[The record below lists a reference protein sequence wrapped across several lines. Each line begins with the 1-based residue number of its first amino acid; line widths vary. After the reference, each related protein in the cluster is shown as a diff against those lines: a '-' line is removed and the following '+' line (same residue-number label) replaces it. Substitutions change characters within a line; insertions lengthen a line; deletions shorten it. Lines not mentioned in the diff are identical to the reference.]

1 MTIAAELMQIARN
14 ANDAMEQ
21 AEEKTSNIDQDWE
34 HEATLYT
41 FEDASVLVVSGSQ
54 VNAFESREAADK
66 ELSA

>member
-1 MTIAAELMQIARN
+1 
-14 ANDAMEQ
+14 MEQ